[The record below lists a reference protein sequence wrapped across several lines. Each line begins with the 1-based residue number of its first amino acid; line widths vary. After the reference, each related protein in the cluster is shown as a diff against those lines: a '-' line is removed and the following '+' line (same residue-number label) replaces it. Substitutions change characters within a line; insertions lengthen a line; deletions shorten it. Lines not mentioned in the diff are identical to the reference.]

1 MSVKKRLTATLLCL
15 CMIFTLMP
23 ATVFA
28 AGGDGAQRKMLQP
41 GTAGLLVGDK
51 VYYGTEQGTWQVVS
65 TNGNGG
71 TYSDGTNTVDA
82 QNVPFL
88 LSDTGIFTTEFGNDD
103 NYQGSTLQE
112 QLQSAAKNTEYFSP
126 LEQEAILE
134 TTKGGA
140 STELGMFRYLDDG
153 LNGDTVF
160 ALSANE
166 FKEYLGYT
174 GDGWSDGLE
183 VGDWW
188 MRSACDVGPSRRAA
202 GVVDSSDRPVFSTV
216 SDDHIWAR
224 PALNL
229 NPNSVLF
236 ITNVIKFTYEGQDIY
251 NDYGKFQPSISS
263 SLEEVDAYSQGDNGP
278 KMWRLTLLDS
288 GRNFSADVGIANGT
302 RLTVEYT
309 GASVGENEY
318 ISAVIIDK
326 DGNISHYGRL
336 MHVTSEEQAN
346 GTVEVTLPDGFNSE
360 TDTLYLFSE
369 QYNFRGRYGVIPN
382 LESDYASAL
391 QEVEI
396 TNTLSMQMGA
406 DSIVAG
412 YSVYYGADSREW
424 QVLSTNGNGGT
435 YSDGTNTVDADN
447 AMFLLSKTGMFKT
460 SLGANNNYQGSTLQ
474 GQLQDAAKSAE
485 YFSPLEQEAILEST
499 KNEEGSVT
507 FGNYTYAPS
516 SLYGDTLFSLSANEL
531 RDYLGYTSNR
541 DTWTSVMEGNG
552 QSFYDLIWWLRS
564 SCTFQDVQWSGTVN
578 YYGSPGYDSPSK
590 DFWARPAFNL
600 NLGSVLFAS
609 AAENGKASGDVGA
622 DALTEVARIASIAE
636 WKLTLLDSQRGFS
649 VDNTTIDGSTIT
661 ISYKDASVGEHEY
674 VSAVIMDEKNNITYY
689 GRLVN
694 VTSEEQASGT
704 VEITL
709 PASFDSKTDSLYLFS
724 EQYNGDYKTD
734 YASELQLVALT
745 TTQPPLSP
753 EITPSATFTATSDKG
768 GTLSDVDTSMKY
780 SVDGG
785 RTWNNITGTTMEI
798 TGVTATNDVKVYKPG
813 NNTTTSDSEVQ
824 TIDVTQAAPPT
835 GVDKVD
841 CTTTQQNDGQITG
854 VDSTMEYKLS
864 TDSGWTE
871 ITGNTVT
878 GLTNGTYQV
887 RVKADGTVLAST
899 AATVT
904 VGAHTCTAQGG
915 WQYDETN
922 HWKRCSSDSC
932 NAKVDEAAH
941 SGGTA
946 TCTAAAVCEICG
958 QPYGEKDPDHHTGDE
973 AWLTTATTHTKVYS
987 CCQAVI
993 EVETNHTWENGTC
1006 TVCQYG
1012 CEHKG
1017 GTATCSQLAQCE
1029 ICGSLYGDYDL
1040 DNHKASETWTQEN
1053 DKHYHI
1059 CEYGCG
1065 THLDEADCSG
1075 GEATCTEKAVCHI
1088 CRQAYGSVDPDNHS
1102 GKVVWEQT
1110 ATTHSSVYDC
1120 CREEAVAEEAHEW
1133 ENGVCSECGY
1143 ECLHSG
1149 GEATCAEKAVCHIC
1163 GDEYGDVNASNHTNL
1178 VKTDAK
1184 PATHLTEGNTEY
1196 WYCDGCDKYFSDE
1209 AGTNEIALEDTVIP
1223 KLTEHTADGTG
1234 WHRDEESHWHICECG
1249 EVIDKAAHSY
1259 KWVIDKEATA
1269 TEAGLKHE
1277 ECSVCGYAKEQVEIP
1292 ATGTTTDPSDENE
1305 KPSIGA
1311 PTDPNT
1317 STGNNQTGTS
1327 TGNNQTDNKTSPQTG
1342 DERDL
1347 ALWIFSL
1354 AISGCAIMGSVI
1366 YHKRKKC

>member
-1 MSVKKRLTATLLCL
+1 MSVKKRLTAILLCL

-28 AGGDGAQRKMLQP
+28 AD
-41 GTAGLLVGDK
+41 AGKAIQLGMGSVSGWDSAAGYDYI
-51 VYYGTEQGTWQVVS
+51 YYGNWTAPD
-65 TNGNGG
+65 GNTTSGPIRWRVL
-71 TYSDGTNTVDA
+71 DDQTNTG
-82 QNVPFL
+82 NEGLFL
-88 LSDTGIFTTEFGNDD
+88 LSDTLLGAGTSGDVRFNGFSDGNTW
-103 NYQGSTLQE
+103 QGSDAQDWCETFYNDSFSDGE
-112 QLQSAAKNTEYFSP
+112 QGAVLA
-126 LEQEAILE
+126 
-134 TTKGGA
+134 TTKSDGA
-140 STELGMFRYLDDG
+140 FTSSTNSLSFAVYDNI
-153 LNGDTVF
+153 LNGDKVF
-160 ALSANE
+160 FLSAEEAEN
-166 FKEYLGYT
+166 
-174 GDGWSDGLE
+174 
-183 VGDWW
+183 
-188 MRSACDVGPSRRAA
+188 SAYGFNDDSARIANYGESA
-202 GVVDSSDRPVFSTV
+202 GVWWVR
-216 SDDHIWAR
+216 
-224 PALNL
+224 
-229 NPNSVLF
+229 
-236 ITNVIKFTYEGQDIY
+236 
-251 NDYGKFQPSISS
+251 
-263 SLEEVDAYSQGDNGP
+263 SLYA
-278 KMWRLTLLDS
+278 T
-288 GRNFSADVGIANGT
+288 
-302 RLTVEYT
+302 
-309 GASVGENEY
+309 
-318 ISAVIIDK
+318 
-326 DGNISHYGRL
+326 
-336 MHVTSEEQAN
+336 
-346 GTVEVTLPDGFNSE
+346 
-360 TDTLYLFSE
+360 TD
-369 QYNFRGRYGVIPN
+369 
-382 LESDYASAL
+382 
-391 QEVEI
+391 
-396 TNTLSMQMGA
+396 
-406 DSIVAG
+406 IVAG
-412 YSVYYGADSREW
+412 AVH
-424 QVLSTNGNGGT
+424 
-435 YSDGTNTVDADN
+435 
-447 AMFLLSKTGMFKT
+447 
-460 SLGANNNYQGSTLQ
+460 SLGNVS
-474 GQLQDAAKSAE
+474 DH
-485 YFSPLEQEAILEST
+485 YFVS
-499 KNEEGSVT
+499 
-507 FGNYTYAPS
+507 
-516 SLYGDTLFSLSANEL
+516 
-531 RDYLGYTSNR
+531 DY
-541 DTWTSVMEGNG
+541 
-552 QSFYDLIWWLRS
+552 
-564 SCTFQDVQWSGTVN
+564 CA
-578 YYGSPGYDSPSK
+578 
-590 DFWARPAFNL
+590 ARPAFNL
-600 NLGSVLFAS
+600 DLNSVLFTS

-636 WKLTLLDSQRGFS
+636 WKLTLLDSRRGFS

-915 WQYDETN
+915 WQYDGTS
-922 HWKRCSSDSC
+922 HWKLCTC
-932 NAKVDEAAH
+932 GANVEEAVH
-941 SGGTA
+941 SGGEA
-946 TCTAAAVCEICG
+946 TCKAAAVCTVCG
-958 QPYGEKDPDHHTGDE
+958 QPYGEKDPDHHTGTE
-973 AWLTTATTHTKVYS
+973 AWLTTATTHTKVYN

-1012 CEHKG
+1012 CQHKG
-1017 GTATCSQLAQCE
+1017 GTATCSQLAKCE
-1029 ICGSLYGDYDL
+1029 ICGSLYGNYDL

-1065 THLDEADCSG
+1065 THLDEAACSG
-1075 GEATCTEKAVCHI
+1075 GEATCTEKAVCDI

-1120 CREEAVAEEAHEW
+1120 CGAEAVAEEAHEW

-1143 ECLHSG
+1143 ECRHSG

-1178 VKTDAK
+1178 VKTEAK

-1234 WHRDEESHWHICECG
+1234 WHRDEESHWHTCECG

-1277 ECSVCGYAKEQVEIP
+1277 ECSVCGYAKAAVEIP

-1317 STGNNQTGTS
+1317 STGNNQTGNS

>member
-28 AGGDGAQRKMLQP
+28 AD
-41 GTAGLLVGDK
+41 AGKAIQLGMGSVSGWDSAAGYDYI
-51 VYYGTEQGTWQVVS
+51 YYGNWTAPD
-65 TNGNGG
+65 GNTTSGPIRWRVL
-71 TYSDGTNTVDA
+71 DDQTNTG
-82 QNVPFL
+82 NEGLFL
-88 LSDTGIFTTEFGNDD
+88 LSDTLLGAGTSGDVRFNGFSDGNTW
-103 NYQGSTLQE
+103 QGSDAQDWCETFYNDSFSDGE
-112 QLQSAAKNTEYFSP
+112 QGAVLA
-126 LEQEAILE
+126 
-134 TTKGGA
+134 TTKSDGA
-140 STELGMFRYLDDG
+140 FTSSTNSLSFAVYDNI
-153 LNGDTVF
+153 LNGDKVF
-160 ALSANE
+160 FLSAEEAEN
-166 FKEYLGYT
+166 
-174 GDGWSDGLE
+174 
-183 VGDWW
+183 
-188 MRSACDVGPSRRAA
+188 SAYGFNDDSARIANYGESA
-202 GVVDSSDRPVFSTV
+202 GVWWVR
-216 SDDHIWAR
+216 
-224 PALNL
+224 
-229 NPNSVLF
+229 
-236 ITNVIKFTYEGQDIY
+236 
-251 NDYGKFQPSISS
+251 
-263 SLEEVDAYSQGDNGP
+263 SLYA
-278 KMWRLTLLDS
+278 T
-288 GRNFSADVGIANGT
+288 
-302 RLTVEYT
+302 
-309 GASVGENEY
+309 
-318 ISAVIIDK
+318 
-326 DGNISHYGRL
+326 
-336 MHVTSEEQAN
+336 
-346 GTVEVTLPDGFNSE
+346 
-360 TDTLYLFSE
+360 TD
-369 QYNFRGRYGVIPN
+369 
-382 LESDYASAL
+382 
-391 QEVEI
+391 
-396 TNTLSMQMGA
+396 
-406 DSIVAG
+406 IVAG
-412 YSVYYGADSREW
+412 AVH
-424 QVLSTNGNGGT
+424 
-435 YSDGTNTVDADN
+435 
-447 AMFLLSKTGMFKT
+447 
-460 SLGANNNYQGSTLQ
+460 SLGNVS
-474 GQLQDAAKSAE
+474 DH
-485 YFSPLEQEAILEST
+485 YFVS
-499 KNEEGSVT
+499 
-507 FGNYTYAPS
+507 
-516 SLYGDTLFSLSANEL
+516 
-531 RDYLGYTSNR
+531 DY
-541 DTWTSVMEGNG
+541 
-552 QSFYDLIWWLRS
+552 
-564 SCTFQDVQWSGTVN
+564 CA
-578 YYGSPGYDSPSK
+578 
-590 DFWARPAFNL
+590 ARPAFNL
-600 NLGSVLFAS
+600 DLNSVLFTS
-609 AAENGKASGDVGA
+609 AAENGKASGNVGA

-636 WKLTLLDSQRGFS
+636 WKLTLLDSQRDFS
-649 VDNTTIDGSTIT
+649 VGSGAINGSTLT
-661 ISYKDASVGEHEY
+661 TNYKDASIGNNEY
-674 VSAVIMDEKNNITYY
+674 ISAIITDEKNNITYY

-709 PASFDSKTDSLYLFS
+709 PASFNSEAGLLYLFS

-753 EITPSATFTATSDKG
+753 EITPSATFTATSDNG

-785 RTWNNITGTTMEI
+785 RTWNDITGTTMEI

-854 VDSTMEYKLS
+854 VDPTMEYKLS

-871 ITGNTVT
+871 ITGNAVT

-904 VGAHTCTAQGG
+904 VGAHTCVAQGG
-915 WQYDETN
+915 WQYDGTS
-922 HWKRCSSDSC
+922 HWKLCTC
-932 NAKVDEAAH
+932 GANVEEAVH
-941 SGGTA
+941 SGGEA
-946 TCTAAAVCEICG
+946 TCKAAAVCTVCG
-958 QPYGEKDPDHHTGDE
+958 QPYGGKDPDHHTGTE

-1012 CEHKG
+1012 CQHSG
-1017 GTATCSQLAQCE
+1017 GEATCSQLAKCE
-1029 ICGSLYGDYDL
+1029 ICGSLYGEYAPN
-1040 DNHKASETWTQEN
+1040 NHKALETWTQEN

-1065 THLDEADCSG
+1065 AHLDEADCSG
-1075 GEATCTEKAVCHI
+1075 GEATCTEKAVCDI
-1088 CRQAYGSVDPDNHS
+1088 CRQAYGSVDPDNHP

-1120 CREEAVAEEAHEW
+1120 CGAEAVAEEAHEW

-1143 ECLHSG
+1143 ECRHSG

-1178 VKTDAK
+1178 VKTEAK

-1234 WHRDEESHWHICECG
+1234 WHRDGESHWHTCECG

-1269 TEAGLKHE
+1269 TETGLKHE
-1277 ECSVCGYAKEQVEIP
+1277 ECSVCGYAKAAVEIP
-1292 ATGTTTDPSDENE
+1292 ATETATDPSDENE

-1354 AISGCAIMGSVI
+1354 AISGCAVMGSVI